1 MDIHSSILNLL
12 KTDSNL
18 LAFSAGVDSS
28 ALFHLLLEN
37 DISFAIAF
45 VNYGI
50 RKEAK
55 DEEEYAKELSKRYS
69 IPLHIAYAPKFDSN
83 FEANARDFRYR
94 FFEEL
99 IQKNSYNNLITAHQ
113 LNDRLEWLMMRLI
126 RGAGVVEL
134 AGMESISQRD
144 GYRVIRPLLNISR
157 DEIEEYLQKN
167 RIRYFIDSSNRD
179 LKYERNRFRK
189 LLNPLITQYRDGIER
204 TFEYID
210 RDREIIESLFEIRY
224 IIKDLVLIS
233 YKTPLVIDRACDK
246 ALKMKGYL
254 ITANERKLLKENC
267 SIVVGRRWAI
277 EARSGTIFIAPYI
290 TDIKI
295 PKEFKEQFRLSNIP
309 SKIRAYIYKEGINLP
324 C

>member
-1 MDIHSSILNLL
+1 LNIPSSILNIL
-12 KTDSNL
+12 KEDSNL

-37 DISFAIAF
+37 GISFAIAF

-55 DEEEYAKELSKRYS
+55 SEEEYAKELSKRHN
-69 IPLHIAYAPKFDSN
+69 IPLHIAYAPTFDSN
-83 FEANARDFRYR
+83 FEANARDFRYQ
-94 FFEEL
+94 FFEKL
-99 IQKNSYNNLITAHQ
+99 IKKNGYSNLITAHQ

-134 AGMESISQRD
+134 AGMKSISQRD

-167 RIRYFIDSSNRD
+167 QIRYFIDSSNSD
-179 LKYERNRFRK
+179 IKYERNRFRK
-189 LLNPLITQYRDGIER
+189 LLNPLMTQYRDGIKSS
-204 TFEYID
+204 FEYID

-224 IIKDLVLIS
+224 IIKDLIVIS
-233 YKTPLVIDRACDK
+233 YQTPLVIDRACDK

-277 EARSGTIFIAPYI
+277 EAKSGTIFIAPYI

-295 PKEFKEQFRLSNIP
+295 PKETKEKFRISHIP
-309 SKIRAYIYKEGINLP
+309 PKVRAYIYKEGINLSY
-324 C
+324 